1 MSFRLGFNFLCLLLS
16 SRSVMNFIFSRE
28 AFFKSG
34 SFRSSS
40 FKKCKMHQDKLLYFA
55 LKITYHW
62 ILLCKS
68 VILIN
73 KDLVS
78 GMKWMVFPV
87 WRVLPGFVLLLC
99 WSVSPSLWLDAC
111 SYSTATT
118 SMYTLVSREKWNTTW
133 AALTTT
139 VRQPLKPALE
149 SLFQEENQEREFA
162 DVQKHHV
169 LSPKCA
175 RQTFVVFVMY
185 YSVGYKAKFAQWF
198 IAFLFVCW
206 LQTLC

>member
-1 MSFRLGFNFLCLLLS
+1 
-16 SRSVMNFIFSRE
+16 MNFIFSRE

-149 SLFQEENQEREFA
+149 SLFQEENQERICWCAKASCFESKVCQANVCCFCN
-162 DVQKHHV
+162 V
-169 LSPKCA
+169 LQCRIQSKVCSVVYCVPFCVLIA
-175 RQTFVVFVMY
+175 NVMLMGISCQGQT
-185 YSVGYKAKFAQWF
+185 
-198 IAFLFVCW
+198 
-206 LQTLC
+206 

>member
-139 VRQPLKPALE
+139 VRQPLKTSPGIIISGGKPGKNLLMCK
-149 SLFQEENQEREFA
+149 SIMFWVQSVPGKRLLF
-162 DVQKHHV
+162 
-169 LSPKCA
+169 L
-175 RQTFVVFVMY
+175 
-185 YSVGYKAKFAQWF
+185 
-198 IAFLFVCW
+198 
-206 LQTLC
+206 

>member
-1 MSFRLGFNFLCLLLS
+1 
-16 SRSVMNFIFSRE
+16 MNFIFSRE

-78 GMKWMVFPV
+78 GMK
-87 WRVLPGFVLLLC
+87 
-99 WSVSPSLWLDAC
+99 
-111 SYSTATT
+111 
-118 SMYTLVSREKWNTTW
+118 
-133 AALTTT
+133 
-139 VRQPLKPALE
+139 
-149 SLFQEENQEREFA
+149 
-162 DVQKHHV
+162 
-169 LSPKCA
+169 
-175 RQTFVVFVMY
+175 
-185 YSVGYKAKFAQWF
+185 
-198 IAFLFVCW
+198 
-206 LQTLC
+206 